1 MFKALFLIL
10 SFGLLFNSNN
20 DKENLGNKTVI
31 RNKTKKEKVNIIA
44 VGDNL
49 IHNSVLKSGKIND
62 STYNFNRLFDVMRN
76 DFQEADIA
84 VINQETILGG
94 SFMPYDGYPNFNSP
108 NELGDAIVK
117 AGFDVILQASNHTL
131 DVGVKGV
138 TNCIDYWRKQK
149 GITYL
154 GINESEKEKANVKI
168 IKKNGIKIALLNY
181 TYGLNGH
188 ILPENKSYLVNL
200 IDTTLIIKHLQK
212 AEELADF
219 TIVFPHW
226 GEEYVYKPNKSQKE
240 LAKLMTEH
248 GADLIIGTHP
258 HVLQPIEWIE
268 TDNGNKALC
277 YYSLGN
283 YTSGQKATPRV
294 LGGMA
299 KLTIS
304 KKDGSICIEKAEI
317 VPTIT
322 HYEWVNGTSLHQ
334 TYKLSD
340 YTEELEKR
348 HSLNHY
354 DSTFSIKTIQNLVN
368 DIIGEWIVNQ

>member
-1 MFKALFLIL
+1 MLKALFILLIL
-10 SFGLLFNSNN
+10 GLLTFNCDKTSTKNKSKNN
-20 DKENLGNKTVI
+20 S
-31 RNKTKKEKVNIIA
+31 VNIIA

-49 IHNSVLKSGKIND
+49 IHNSVLKSGKTSD
-62 STYNFNRLFDVMRN
+62 STYNFNRLFDIMKN

-84 VINQETILGG
+84 IINQETILGG
-94 SFMPYDGYPNFNSP
+94 SFKPYDGYPNFNSP
-108 NELGDAIVK
+108 NELGDAMIE

-131 DVGVKGV
+131 DIGVQGV
-138 TNCIDYWRKQK
+138 VNCIEYWQQQK
-149 GITYL
+149 DITYL
-154 GINESEKEKANVKI
+154 GINESQEERDSIKI
-168 IKKNGIKIALLNY
+168 VERNGIKFALLNY

-188 ILPENKSYLVNL
+188 RVTKDKSYLVNL
-200 IDTTLIIKHLQK
+200 IDTALIIKDLKK
-212 AEELADF
+212 AEEIADF

-226 GEEYVYKPNKSQKE
+226 GVEYVYKPNKHQKN
-240 LAKLMTEH
+240 LARIMTEN

-268 TDNGNKALC
+268 ADNGNKSLC

-299 KLTIS
+299 KIKITEVNDS
-304 KKDGSICIEKAEI
+304 VFIENAEI

-322 HYEWVNGTSLHQ
+322 HYEWINGTSLHQ

-348 HSLNHY
+348 HSLNYY
-354 DSTFSIKTIQNLVN
+354 DSTFSFNAIQNLAN
-368 DIIGEWIVNQ
+368 DIVGEWIKD

>member
-1 MFKALFLIL
+1 
-10 SFGLLFNSNN
+10 
-20 DKENLGNKTVI
+20 
-31 RNKTKKEKVNIIA
+31 
-44 VGDNL
+44 
-49 IHNSVLKSGKIND
+49 
-62 STYNFNRLFDVMRN
+62 
-76 DFQEADIA
+76 ADIA

-94 SFMPYDGYPNFNSP
+94 SFVPYDGYPNFNSP
-108 NELGDAIVK
+108 NELGDAMVK

-131 DVGVKGV
+131 DVGVKGI
-138 TNCIDYWRKQK
+138 TNCIDYWKKQK

-188 ILPENKSYLVNL
+188 ILPEDKSYLVNL

-283 YTSGQKATPRV
+283 YTSGQKATPRI

>member
-1 MFKALFLIL
+1 MNKLSLLALSLIL
-10 SFGLLFNSNN
+10 LFPFFRNN
-20 DKENLGNKTVI
+20 KSKNNEV
-31 RNKTKKEKVNIIA
+31 EIIA

-49 IHNSVLKSGKIND
+49 IHNSVLNSGRIND
-62 STYNFNRLFDVMRN
+62 STYNFDRLFDVMRN

-84 VINQETILGG
+84 IINQETILGG
-94 SFMPYDGYPNFNSP
+94 DFMPYDGYPNFNSP

-117 AGFDVILQASNHTL
+117 AGFDVVLQASNHTL

-138 TNCIDYWRKQK
+138 TNCIEYWKQQK

-154 GINESEKEKANVKI
+154 GINENQQERDEIKI
-168 IKKNGIKIALLNY
+168 IESKGIRFALLNY
-181 TYGLNGH
+181 TYGLNGRT
-188 ILPENKSYLVNL
+188 LPKDKKYLVNL
-200 IDTTLIIKHLQK
+200 IDTASIINDLRK
-212 AEELADF
+212 AEKLADF

-226 GEEYVYKPNKSQKE
+226 GVEYVYEPNKHQKS
-240 LAKLMTEH
+240 LAKIMTQY

-258 HVLQPIEWIE
+258 HVLQDIEWIE
-268 TDNGNKALC
+268 SDNGNKSLC

-299 KLTIS
+299 KVII
-304 KKDGSICIEKAEI
+304 KNINDSIFIDKAEL

-322 HYEWVNGTSLHQ
+322 HYEWINGTSLHQ
-334 TYKLSD
+334 TYKLSN
-340 YTEELEKR
+340 YTETLEKR

-354 DSTFSIKTIQNLVN
+354 DSTFSFKNIQELADEIVG
-368 DIIGEWIVNQ
+368 DWIANQ

>member
-1 MFKALFLIL
+1 MTKASLIL
-10 SFGLLFNSNN
+10 LILGLLCINNNKILQKNSSRKN
-20 DKENLGNKTVI
+20 T
-31 RNKTKKEKVNIIA
+31 VNIIA

-49 IHNSVLKSGKIND
+49 IHNSVLKSGRIND
-62 STYNFNRLFDVMRN
+62 STYNFNRLFDVMKN

-84 VINQETILGG
+84 IINQETILGG
-94 SFMPYDGYPNFNSP
+94 SFKPYDGYPNFNSP
-108 NELGDAIVK
+108 NELGDAMIE

-131 DVGVKGV
+131 DVGVQGV
-138 TNCIDYWRKQK
+138 VNCIEYWQKQK

-154 GINESEKEKANVKI
+154 GINESQEEKDN
-168 IKKNGIKIALLNY
+168 IKVVERNGIKFALLNY

-188 ILPENKSYLVNL
+188 VVPKDKSYLVNL
-200 IDTTLIIKHLQK
+200 IDTALIIKDLQK
-212 AEELADF
+212 AEDIADF

-226 GEEYVYKPNKSQKE
+226 GIEYVYEPNNNQKK
-240 LAKLMTEH
+240 LAMLMTKH

-268 TDNGNKALC
+268 SNNGNKSLC

-299 KLTIS
+299 KIS
-304 KKDGSICIEKAEI
+304 ITKVDDYVFIENAEI

-340 YTEELEKR
+340 YTEKLERR
-348 HSLNHY
+348 HSLNYY
-354 DSTFSIKTIQNLVN
+354 DSTFSFNALQNLAN
-368 DIIGEWIVNQ
+368 DIVGEWIKN

>member
-108 NELGDAIVK
+108 NELGDAMVK
-117 AGFDVILQASNHTL
+117 AGFDVVLQASNHTL

-188 ILPENKSYLVNL
+188 ILPKDKSYLVNL

-268 TDNGNKALC
+268 TANGNKALC